1 MSRPSALL
9 VLSSL
14 SVLLVIG
21 LAPETRAQDAKRG
34 SELFHLCQ
42 QCHGAHGQGNHMALA
57 PSIAGLESWYVEAQL
72 HKFRDGS
79 RASHFDDLG
88 GMRMRGM
95 ARWLKSDEDV
105 KAIAAYVAALPPARS
120 APSVE
125 GGDAAKGAALYATC
139 SGCHG
144 LKGEGVQAVGGS
156 SLTHTSDWYLLT
168 QLKNFKQ
175 GIRGADP
182 RDVTGTAMRG
192 MSMLLV
198 DEQAIKDV
206 LAYISTLEPAAAQTA
221 QGGE

>member
-1 MSRPSALL
+1 MRRPSALL

-14 SVLLVIG
+14 SVLFVFG
-21 LAPETRAQDAKRG
+21 PAPETRAQDAKRG
-34 SELFHLCQ
+34 AELFHLCQ
-42 QCHGAHGQGNHMALA
+42 QCHGSHGQGSHLALA
-57 PSIAGLESWYVEAQL
+57 PSIAGLEQWYVEAQL

-79 RASHFDDLG
+79 RASHFDDLA

-95 ARWLKSDEDV
+95 ARWLKSEDDLKSV
-105 KAIAAYVAALPPARS
+105 AAHVAALPPARS

-125 GGDAAKGAALYATC
+125 GGDATKGAALYGAC

-144 LKGEGVQAVGGS
+144 VKGEGVQAVGGS

-175 GIRGADP
+175 GVRGSDA

-192 MSMLLV
+192 MSMLLA

-206 LAYISTLEPAAAQTA
+206 LAYISTLAPAAGETA